1 MYFSAKLESSFYFSA
16 TWNVNCALIN
26 CYGDL
31 ILVLM
36 SIRQYGT
43 PHCIFYSAEQDTCVK
58 KENEGNDIRRGD
70 GSI

>member
-31 ILVLM
+31 IL
-36 SIRQYGT
+36 IGQYRT
-43 PHCIFYSAEQDTCVK
+43 PPCIFYSTGA
-58 KENEGNDIRRGD
+58 ENEIHMGRRGT
-70 GSI
+70 GQ